1 MERRRRRTCNTVHEL
16 ADGPV
21 GGLGPEDP
29 VRDVVGG
36 LHDGEGCK
44 CKDEIGWGGDECLL
58 LADLC
63 EVLLDGWPLGGV
75 EDVVVLEPDAR

>member
-1 MERRRRRTCNTVHEL
+1 M
-16 ADGPV
+16 G
-21 GGLGPEDP
+21 
-29 VRDVVGG
+29 DVLGG
-36 LHDGEGCK
+36 LHDREGRECE
-44 CKDEIGWGGDECLL
+44 DEIGWGLEQGLL